1 MLSTYSCMEM
11 INNNSLKAKLMSKT
25 FDFQLP
31 NREYR
36 LALLVNVR

>member
-1 MLSTYSCMEM
+1 MFVEM
-11 INNNSLKAKLMSKT
+11 VNNNSLKAKLMSKT
-25 FDFQLP
+25 SYLKLP

>member
-1 MLSTYSCMEM
+1 MFVEM
-11 INNNSLKAKLMSKT
+11 VNNNSLKAKLMSKT
-25 FDFQLP
+25 FYFKLP